1 MRPRPGR
8 PRWRFL
14 TVDTELWD
22 DDVLWELPV
31 QDRKQVKKAMMW
43 GRPLPPRLA
52 GVAVQHA
59 PMMGTQAWY
68 GYGLLVVALIFGL
81 STALTAGLAA
91 GVTPVVGIFLAVD
104 TVLWLLL
111 GASWLRAV
119 ARARRAARTGRWP
132 ETGAPRAG
140 RVTRGR

>member
-1 MRPRPGR
+1 MRQWSGWPRG
-8 PRWRFL
+8 RFL
-14 TVDTELWD
+14 AVDTQLWD
-22 DDVLWELPV
+22 DDALWELPV
-31 QDRKQVKKAMMW
+31 KERKRVKKAMMW

-52 GVAVQHA
+52 RVAVQHA

-68 GYGLLVVALIFGL
+68 GYWMIALGMIFGL

-91 GVTPVVGIFLAVD
+91 GVLSVVGIVLAVD

-119 ARARRAARTGRWP
+119 ARARRAARTGQWP
-132 ETGAPRAG
+132 GAGAPRAG
-140 RVTRGR
+140 RGTRGR